1 MARFARQKNA
11 ARPLAIPR
19 RANAE
24 ADATPRVARAPAR
37 NRSNRSLVENR
48 RRLHR
53 HTLGA
58 SRLARRS
65 FVCARAPTRIAL
77 RARTNL
83 QARNPAKTETTFR
96 RQNHPRHPFPRR
108 LKDAP
113 DHAVLVYNDM
123 FFLLTLSQGNALRE
137 TKTGHES

>member
-1 MARFARQKNA
+1 MARLARQQNA
-11 ARPLAIPR
+11 TRPLALPG
-19 RANAE
+19 RADAK
-24 ADATPRVARAPAR
+24 ADATPRFTRAPAR
-37 NRSNRSLVENR
+37 NRSDRSLVENR

-53 HTLGA
+53 RTLGA

-83 QARNPAKTETTFR
+83 QARNPAKTETTLR

-113 DHAVLVYNDM
+113 DHAVLLYNDL
-123 FFLLTLSQGNALRE
+123 FFLLRLRQGNTCE
-137 TKTGHES
+137 KQSGT